1 MQTKLTIDL
10 NADAGES
17 FGAYH
22 MGNDAALFPYV
33 SSVNIA
39 CGFHAGDPAV
49 MKKTVQ
55 VALSTKKSIGAHPG
69 LPDLQGFG
77 RRNMAITPEQAYDMV
92 LYQTGALWA
101 FVKAAGGVLHHVK
114 PHGAL
119 YNMTAV
125 NSLLATAIAEA
136 VHKINPDLILFGL
149 SGSELIR
156 AGEKVGLR
164 TANEVF
170 ADRTY
175 QADGTLTPRNQPGAL
190 LTDPTQATAQV
201 LGMVKE
207 GKVKAITGE
216 EISLKAETVCIHGDG
231 PHAVEFARSLHKVLQ
246 DENILLRAV
255 I

>member
-1 MQTKLTIDL
+1 
-10 NADAGES
+10 
-17 FGAYH
+17 
-22 MGNDAALFPYV
+22 
-33 SSVNIA
+33 
-39 CGFHAGDPAV
+39 
-49 MKKTVQ
+49 
-55 VALSTKKSIGAHPG
+55 
-69 LPDLQGFG
+69 
-77 RRNMAITPEQAYDMV
+77 MA
-92 LYQTGALWA
+92 
-101 FVKAAGGVLHHVK
+101 
-114 PHGAL
+114 
-119 YNMTAV
+119 AV

-164 TANEVF
+164 TASEVF